1 MSRLNH
7 ACSPNLGYYFD
18 SATLSHR
25 VYAVRDI
32 FPGEELTIS
41 YVESAPLPPTPH
53 PPPETNP
60 TPPPA

>member
-7 ACSPNLGYYFD
+7 DCSPNLGYYFD
-18 SATLSHR
+18 SDTLSHR

-41 YVESAPLPPTPH
+41 YVE
-53 PPPETNP
+53 
-60 TPPPA
+60 